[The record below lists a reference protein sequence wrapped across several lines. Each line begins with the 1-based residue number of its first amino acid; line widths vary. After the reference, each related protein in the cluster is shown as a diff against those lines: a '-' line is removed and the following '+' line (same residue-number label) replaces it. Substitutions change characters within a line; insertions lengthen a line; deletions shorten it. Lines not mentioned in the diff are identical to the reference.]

1 MFDQLFKRASTRVR
15 YATAPF
21 AAERARYLD
30 HCELRGDSRSQQL
43 RKAHDLLWIARKLNS
58 HTELQ
63 VTSDQIRA
71 LVVNGQHDGNDGG
84 PNLNLLSTRKR
95 LLGHACAW
103 LRYLGYLCEPSVPIP
118 FGSRLLEYCDWA
130 KQQRGLTDSSIY
142 YFRGTIRRFL
152 RWYGPIGRQLSSVH
166 ASDIDAYLAFG
177 SGRGWARVTI
187 HNVVAAL
194 RAFFRYGAQEGWGP
208 RYLAAT
214 IQGPRIYAQE
224 RLPAGPTWADVER
237 LFAGLDVNRSMDVRD
252 PCHPDAVRNLRLTR
266 ERSGKASAR

>member
-1 MFDQLFKRASTRVR
+1 MFDQLFKHASTRARHV
-15 YATAPF
+15 TAPF
-21 AAERARYLD
+21 AEERARYLD
-30 HCELRGDSRSQQL
+30 YCELRGDSRSLQL
-43 RKAHDLLWIARKLNS
+43 RKAHDLLWIASKLNS
-58 HTELQ
+58 RTELQ
-63 VTSDQIRA
+63 VASDQIRA
-71 LVVNGQHDGNDGG
+71 LVVNCQHYGDTGG

-103 LRYLGYLCEPSVPIP
+103 FRYLGYLCEPTVEIP

-152 RWYGPIGRQLSSVH
+152 RWYGPIGRQLCSVH
-166 ASDIDAYLAFG
+166 ASDIDAYIAFG

-194 RAFFRYGAQEGWGP
+194 RGFFRYGAQEGWCP
-208 RYLAAT
+208 RHLAET

-224 RLPAGPTWADVER
+224 GLPAGPTWVDVER
-237 LFAGLDVNRSMDVRD
+237 AFCGIGCESVHRRA
-252 PCHPDAVRNLRLTR
+252 
-266 ERSGKASAR
+266 

>member
-21 AAERARYLD
+21 AEERARYLD
-30 HCELRGDSRSQQL
+30 YCELRGDSRSQQL

-58 HTELQ
+58 NSELQ

-71 LVVNGQHDGNDGG
+71 LVVNGQHDGDDGG
-84 PNLNLLSTRKR
+84 PDLNLLSTRKR

-142 YFRGTIRRFL
+142 FFRKTIRRFL
-152 RWYGPIGRQLSSVH
+152 CWYGPIGRQLSSVH

-177 SGRGWARVTI
+177 RGRG
-187 HNVVAAL
+187 
-194 RAFFRYGAQEGWGP
+194 
-208 RYLAAT
+208 
-214 IQGPRIYAQE
+214 
-224 RLPAGPTWADVER
+224 
-237 LFAGLDVNRSMDVRD
+237 
-252 PCHPDAVRNLRLTR
+252 
-266 ERSGKASAR
+266 

>member
-1 MFDQLFKRASTRVR
+1 MFDQLFKHASTRAR
-15 YATAPF
+15 HATAPF
-21 AAERARYLD
+21 AEERARYLD
-30 HCELRGDSRSQQL
+30 YCEQRGDSRSQQL

-58 HTELQ
+58 HRELQ

-71 LVVNGQHDGNDGG
+71 LVVNGQHDEDTDG

-95 LLGHACAW
+95 LLGHAFAW
-103 LRYLGYLCEPSVPIP
+103 LRYLGYLCEPSVLIP

-130 KQQRGLTDSSIY
+130 KQQRGLTDSSIH

-152 RWYGPIGRQLSSVH
+152 CWYGPIGRQLSSVR

-177 SGRGWARVTI
+177 SRRGWARVTI

-208 RYLAAT
+208 RHLADA

-237 LFAGLDVNRSMDVRD
+237 LFAGLDVNRPWTCVTVPS
-252 PCHPDAVRNLRLTR
+252 
-266 ERSGKASAR
+266 